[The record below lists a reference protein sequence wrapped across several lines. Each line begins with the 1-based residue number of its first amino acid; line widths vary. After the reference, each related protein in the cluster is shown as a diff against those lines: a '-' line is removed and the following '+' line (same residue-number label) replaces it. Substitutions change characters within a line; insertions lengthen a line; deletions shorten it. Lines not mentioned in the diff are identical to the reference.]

1 MHDKPAFISTPAR
14 MITMEY
20 NSAAPLS
27 DIEIRALNKYSEL
40 HAQYLPLLNSWKTLQ
55 ADYQALVKPQ
65 RVIQHELFSLK
76 ENVKKYRHLAG
87 FTAEE
92 IAQMPEPDEEL
103 ELQPNELHQQA
114 EELQDKFN
122 VYYERFQELIDRFK
136 EANNGNE
143 IMQELYDDFD
153 KNYFS
158 HIMKHHE
165 KMEINVVRFD
175 EDYNEFNILMDELS
189 DHIYGAADE
198 HKAML
203 AAHNE
208 IVAAMDDTFRRIDKI
223 YEEVD
228 KLRADNIDGAEPGL
242 N

>member
-14 MITMEY
+14 MIIMEY
-20 NSAAPLS
+20 NSSAPLS
-27 DIEIRALNKYSEL
+27 DIEIRALEKYSEL
-40 HAQYLPLLNSWKTLQ
+40 HSQYQPLLNSWKTLQ

-65 RVIQHELFSLK
+65 RQIQHELFSLR
-76 ENVKKYRHLAG
+76 EEVKKYRQLAG
-87 FTAEE
+87 FTPEE

-103 ELQPNELHQQA
+103 ELQPNKLHQQA
-114 EELQDKFN
+114 EKLEDDFE
-122 VYYERFQELIDRFK
+122 VYYKRFQELIGRFK

-143 IMQELYDDFD
+143 IMEKLYDDFD
-153 KNYFS
+153 NNYFG

-165 KMEINVVRFD
+165 KMEINVVRLD

-189 DHIYGAADE
+189 NHIYGAADE

-203 AAHNE
+203 TAHNE
-208 IVAAMDDTFRRIDKI
+208 IVGAMDDILRRIDKI

>member
-20 NSAAPLS
+20 NSTAPLS
-27 DIEIRALNKYSEL
+27 DIEIRALNKYTEL
-40 HAQYLPLLNSWKTLQ
+40 HNQYLPLLNSWKTLQ
-55 ADYQALVKPQ
+55 ADYLALIKPQ
-65 RVIQHELFSLK
+65 RQIQHELFSLQ
-76 ENVKKYRHLAG
+76 EDVKQYRHLAG

-103 ELQPNELHQQA
+103 ELQPNELHEQS
-114 EELQDKFN
+114 EELQKKFD
-122 VYYERFQELIDRFK
+122 VYYERFQELIARFK
-136 EANNGNE
+136 EANDGNE
-143 IMQELYDDFD
+143 KMEKLYDDFEH
-153 KNYFS
+153 NYFS
-158 HIMKHHE
+158 KIMKHHE

-175 EDYNEFNILMDELS
+175 EDYNEFNILMDELTNY
-189 DHIYGAADE
+189 IYGAADE

-208 IVAAMDDTFRRIDKI
+208 IVTAMDDTFRRIDKI